1 VRNIIIINPSEL
13 NLALLFL
20 NQILLHG
27 QAVQE
32 HEEQQAME
40 LNGGTA
46 LIWDGGVKDRT
57 VGF

>member
-1 VRNIIIINPSEL
+1 VRNIIIIINPSEL

-32 HEEQQAME
+32 HEEQQAMSST
-40 LNGGTA
+40 GTA
-46 LIWDGGVKDRT
+46 LIWDGGGK
-57 VGF
+57 G

>member
-1 VRNIIIINPSEL
+1 VRNIIIIINPSEL
-13 NLALLFL
+13 NLALLLL

-40 LNGGTA
+40 LNRNRADLGWRGK
-46 LIWDGGVKDRT
+46 G
-57 VGF
+57 

>member
-1 VRNIIIINPSEL
+1 VRNIIIIINPSEL

-40 LNGGTA
+40 LNRNRADLGWRGK
-46 LIWDGGVKDRT
+46 G
-57 VGF
+57 